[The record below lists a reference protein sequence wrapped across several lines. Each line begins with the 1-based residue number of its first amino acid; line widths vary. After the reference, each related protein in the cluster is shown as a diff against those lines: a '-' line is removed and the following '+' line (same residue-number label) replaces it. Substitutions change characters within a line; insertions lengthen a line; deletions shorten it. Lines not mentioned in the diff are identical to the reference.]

1 MKGLHHCSN
10 YLFIFFFRQ
19 MFCCCINQFYS
30 AQSQSVFC
38 QWPTG
43 FHGVVTKV
51 MALWSS
57 KVRFILH
64 LKLRHFTPV
73 QRLCSYSHNQ
83 HHHGGPM
90 RIILT
95 QILDKYLQIW
105 QENERQLI
113 RRLTMKIKL
122 CSTHKMILNDISF
135 YSAIQKG
142 IKVILCSTLRK
153 YR

>member
-1 MKGLHHCSN
+1 
-10 YLFIFFFRQ
+10 
-19 MFCCCINQFYS
+19 
-30 AQSQSVFC
+30 
-38 QWPTG
+38 
-43 FHGVVTKV
+43 
-51 MALWSS
+51 
-57 KVRFILH
+57 
-64 LKLRHFTPV
+64 
-73 QRLCSYSHNQ
+73 
-83 HHHGGPM
+83 M